1 MAAHD
6 PAYIRL
12 VALLIEGRRRA
23 GLKQSEV
30 AAKLGKP
37 QSYVSKAEQRERRL
51 DAIEFAKLAQAVG
64 LDPTTVLKAALKGR

>member
-1 MAAHD
+1 MVAHD
-6 PAYIRL
+6 PAYVRL
-12 VALLIEGRRRA
+12 IVLLTEGRRRA

-37 QSYVSKAEQRERRL
+37 QSYVSKTEQRERRL

-64 LDPTTVLKAALKGR
+64 LDPTKVLKAALKGQ